1 MVMQQQQQMLQ
12 AQQVALMQQVQ
23 HKALPVLERAR
34 FVCSLL
40 SNSTK
45 IQALLGP
52 DAEVATLAAMG
63 QGALLA

>member
-1 MVMQQQQQMLQ
+1 
-12 AQQVALMQQVQ
+12 VQ